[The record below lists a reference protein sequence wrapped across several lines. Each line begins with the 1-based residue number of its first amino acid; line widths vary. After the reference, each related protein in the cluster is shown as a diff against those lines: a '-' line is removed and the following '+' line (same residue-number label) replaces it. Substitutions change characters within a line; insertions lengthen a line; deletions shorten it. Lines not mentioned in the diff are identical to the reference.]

1 MTQKA
6 NWKTIT
12 LILIGAIAFGLFSQF
27 VLPKLIRPAVNVQL
41 KEFAKAINADAPIML
56 TEDIRFDNV
65 TLGKDNRIIYNY
77 TLVNIT
83 LEETDT
89 TYFKN
94 QMRPTMSKQIRNSLE
109 MLTLRELKTIFQYNY
124 KDKNSNQVVTFVFK
138 PDGYN

>member
-12 LILIGAIAFGLFSQF
+12 LVIIGAIAFALISQF
-27 VLPKLIRPAVNVQL
+27 LLPKLIRPVGNVQL
-41 KEFAKAINADAPIML
+41 KEFAAAINADAPIML
-56 TEDIRFDNV
+56 TDDIRFDNV
-65 TLGKDNRIIYNY
+65 TLGNDNRIIYNY
-77 TLVNIT
+77 TLVNST
-83 LEETDT
+83 REETDT

-138 PDGYN
+138 PDRYN

>member
-12 LILIGAIAFGLFSQF
+12 LVIIGAIAFALISQF
-27 VLPKLIRPAVNVQL
+27 LLPKLIRPVVNVQL
-41 KEFAKAINADAPIML
+41 KEFAAAINSDAPIML
-56 TEDIRFDNV
+56 TKDIRFDNV
-65 TLGKDNRIIYNY
+65 TLGNDNRIIYNY
-77 TLVNIT
+77 TLVNST
-83 LEETDT
+83 REETDT

-138 PDGYN
+138 PDRYN

>member
-12 LILIGAIAFGLFSQF
+12 LILIGAITFGLISQF
-27 VLPKLIRPAVNVQL
+27 VLPKLIRPVVNVQL
-41 KEFAKAINADAPIML
+41 KEFAAAINADAPIML

-65 TLGKDNRIIYNY
+65 TLGNDNRIIYNY
-77 TLVNIT
+77 TLVNST
-83 LEETDT
+83 CEETDT

-94 QMRPTMSKQIRNSLE
+94 QMRPAISNQIRNSLE

>member
-12 LILIGAIAFGLFSQF
+12 LVIIGAIVFALISQF
-27 VLPKLIRPAVNVQL
+27 LLPKLIRPVGNVQL
-41 KEFAKAINADAPIML
+41 KEFAAAINADAPIML
-56 TEDIRFDNV
+56 TKDIRFDNV
-65 TLGKDNRIIYNY
+65 TLGNDNRIIYNY
-77 TLVNIT
+77 TLVNST
-83 LEETDT
+83 REETDT

>member
-77 TLVNIT
+77 TLVNIH
-83 LEETDT
+83 
-89 TYFKN
+89 
-94 QMRPTMSKQIRNSLE
+94 SKKPIP
-109 MLTLRELKTIFQYNY
+109 LTLKIKCVQQCLNKSET
-124 KDKNSNQVVTFVFK
+124 V
-138 PDGYN
+138 